1 MTKIISS
8 VILFSMGIKDSF
20 GQLKDL
26 KKMRDQAMALQR
38 ELAAE
43 KVEVEEDGVKVVI
56 TGDQQ
61 IQTIEIEGEKKE
73 KLVEVLNKAIKKS
86 QEIAARKLQQ
96 MGGGLGSLLGK

>member
-1 MTKIISS
+1 MTKIYPS
-8 VILFSMGIKDSF
+8 VILLAMGIKDSF

-86 QEIAARKLQQ
+86 QEIAARKLQE
-96 MGGGLGSLLGK
+96 MGGSLGSLLGK